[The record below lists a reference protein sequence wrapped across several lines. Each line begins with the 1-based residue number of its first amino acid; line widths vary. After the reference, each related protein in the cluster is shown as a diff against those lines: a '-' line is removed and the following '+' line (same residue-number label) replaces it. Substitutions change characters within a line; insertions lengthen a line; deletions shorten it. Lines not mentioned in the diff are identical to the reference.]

1 MMYRLDRAPEI
12 IVGPLRV
19 RVGDLVEITGAEPDW
34 CASRAAL
41 RDGRLVPEPPEPAAP
56 PAVTP
61 KPKRRR

>member
-1 MMYRLDRAPEI
+1 MMYRLAHAPEI

-41 RDGRLVPEPPEPAAP
+41 RDGRLQPLEPEAP

-61 KPKRRR
+61 PSPRRKR

>member
-1 MMYRLDRAPEI
+1 MMYRLAHAPEI

-41 RDGRLVPEPPEPAAP
+41 RDGRLVPVEPAAP

-61 KPKRRR
+61 PSPRRKR